1 MSDPGFFPAHMRPI
15 DFPYAAAATARETC
29 DRIAGL
35 LDDHLGAR
43 AGLVATARDGWEG
56 TYREEFDHTWSI
68 QEARLSGLKED
79 LRRLAG
85 QLAAA
90 ADNATAANQR
100 RAGMRA
106 QYLDDLQ
113 TEAV

>member
-1 MSDPGFFPAHMRPI
+1 MRPI
-15 DFPYAAAATARETC
+15 QFPHADAATARATC

-43 AGLVATARDGWEG
+43 AGLVSTARDGWEG

-85 QLAAA
+85 QIATAAEN
-90 ADNATAANQR
+90 ADAANQR
-100 RAGMRA
+100 RAALRA
-106 QYLDDLQ
+106 QYLADLQ
-113 TEAV
+113 SEPV